1 MTTKRWI
8 AIIAASVLVFVS
20 LGVNLFSYKFTSD
33 TSKLMDQ
40 LAKAEEQMNDAV
52 IEKGALDERIAV
64 LSIEGAIQDTGEASL
79 FATEGY
85 NHRQFM
91 KQLDEVKA
99 DETVKGVILKVNSP
113 GGGVLESKDI
123 YDKIV
128 DIQKTR
134 EIPFYVTMGAMAASG
149 GYYVSAP
156 ADKIF
161 VHPETMTG
169 SIGVIMQTLDYSEL
183 AEKLGIRFNTIKT
196 GAHKDIG
203 SPNRHMTDEERAI
216 FQSMA
221 DESFERFVKVIAD
234 GRDMSIEEVKKIA
247 DGRIFSGSQ
256 AIKYGLADETG
267 RLDDAIEA
275 MKKEHKLENATV
287 FEYETKDSFAS
298 LFGMK
303 MNQWLGNDIEKEIM
317 TRFIL
322 DNQGPR
328 LMYLYGEQ

>member
-1 MTTKRWI
+1 
-8 AIIAASVLVFVS
+8 
-20 LGVNLFSYKFTSD
+20 
-33 TSKLMDQ
+33 MDQ

-183 AEKLGIRFNTIKT
+183 AENLGIRFNTIKT

-267 RLDDAIEA
+267 RLEDAIQS

-303 MNQWLGNDIEKEIM
+303 MNQWLGNDIEKEMM

>member
-267 RLDDAIEA
+267 RLDDTIKA

>member
-8 AIIAASVLVFVS
+8 AIIAAAVLVFVS
-20 LGVNLFSYKFTSD
+20 IGVNLFSYKFTSD

-52 IEKGALDERIAV
+52 IEKGSLDERIAV

-85 NHRQFM
+85 NHRRFM
-91 KQLDEVKA
+91 KQLDEVKD

-256 AIKYGLADETG
+256 AIKHGLADETG

-275 MKKEHKLENATV
+275 MKKEHKLEDATV
-287 FEYETKDSFAS
+287 FEYETKDSFTS